1 MRRTLTSSSLRPA
14 ILGALAT
21 LAILTVLPAGK
32 ALAASNQDAMFQDF
46 TQLLANPSGTLH
58 TLRLLGVDRLRL
70 AMEWYQVAPQANSH
84 RRPKQFNEGNPAS
97 YPQRNWAIWDEI
109 IKDARQ
115 DGIQVDLDFYGL
127 APLWATG
134 PGVPND
140 HQKHYNWEPS
150 ANDFKQFVHAVGER
164 YSGNFDPIT
173 NSVSPG
179 NPDDLPRVGFWSI
192 WNEPNLGFMLA
203 PQGVPGN
210 LQIENSGRMYRALLN
225 AAWTSLQQT
234 GHGRDTILIGELA
247 PRGTTTFGVFAA
259 MKPLV
264 FLRALYC
271 VDSRYRQLR
280 GAAAA
285 DRGCPT
291 TAAGSRRFR
300 AANPALFSASAFAQ
314 HLWMR
319 WYPPN
324 NDPEDDPDYTSLP
337 QVGGLERAL
346 DRLQRTYGSR
356 KRFAIY
362 DTEFGYIT
370 SPPNRPP
377 FPSPATAALYL
388 NWAEYISWRDSRV
401 ESFAQYQ
408 LRDPVPTKTDDGGWA
423 TGLLTTRGV
432 EKPTY
437 NAWRL
442 PLYLPATSASRRRN
456 LELWGCVRPARFA
469 ILDTGQA
476 QTARIQFKRGTRAP
490 WTTLRTVTIN
500 NATNCYFD
508 VHLRLPGSGT
518 VRLSYTYP
526 ANDPLLT
533 PNDGTAYSR
542 SVRVTLH

>member
-1 MRRTLTSSSLRPA
+1 VRRRLPLSSLRPA
-14 ILGALAT
+14 ILGALVT
-21 LAILTVLPAGK
+21 LAIVTVLPAGK

-46 TQLLANPSGTLH
+46 AQLLANPSRTLH

-70 AMEWYQVAPQANSH
+70 AMEWYQLAPQANSH
-84 RRPKQFNEGNPAS
+84 RRPKHFNEGNPAS
-97 YPQRNWAIWDEI
+97 YPPRNWAIWDEI
-109 IKDARQ
+109 MKDAGQ
-115 DGIQVDLDFYGL
+115 DGIQVDLDLYGL

-140 HQKHYNWEPS
+140 HQQHHNWDPS

-164 YSGNFDPIT
+164 YSGNFDPVT

-203 PQGVPGN
+203 PQGVLGN
-210 LQIENSGRMYRALLN
+210 LQIENSGRMYRVLLN

-247 PRGTTTFGVFAA
+247 PRGTTRFGVFAA
-259 MKPLV
+259 MKPLI

-271 VDSRYRQLR
+271 VDSSYRQLR

-285 DRGCPT
+285 VRGCPT

-300 AANPALFSASAFAQ
+300 AANPALFSASAFGQ

-324 NDPEDDPDYTSLP
+324 KDPEDDPDYTSLP

-356 KRFAIY
+356 KRFQIY
-362 DTEFGYIT
+362 DTEFGYVT

-377 FPSPATAALYL
+377 FPSPTTAAMYL
-388 NWAEYISWRDSRV
+388 NWAEYISWRAPRV
-401 ESFAQYQ
+401 ESFAQYL
-408 LRDPVPTKTDDGGWA
+408 LRDPVPTKTDFGGWA

-432 EKPTY
+432 EKPAY
-437 NAWRL
+437 SAWRL
-442 PLYLPATSASRRRN
+442 PLYLPVTSASRRRN
-456 LELWGCVRPARFA
+456 LELWGCLRPARFA
-469 ILDTGQA
+469 ILDTGQP
-476 QTARIQFKRGTRAP
+476 QTAQIQFKRGTRAP
-490 WTTLRTVTIN
+490 WTTLRTVTIST
-500 NATNCYFD
+500 ASNCYFD
-508 VHLRLPGSGT
+508 VHLRFSGSGT

-526 ANDPLLT
+526 ANDPRLT
-533 PNDGTAYSR
+533 PNDGTIYSR
-542 SVRVTLH
+542 SVRVALH